1 MIREVI
7 EALMGGLFRS
17 LLAFYEAY
25 ALPLNLV
32 VLAYGVTML
41 LAWQNLVRI
50 YRYLVVA
57 VAKQIHLNPA
67 LSAQSS
73 VRQVGE
79 VVAIPWT
86 EAVKLATFPL
96 IGSQV
101 MPWPLPKSVGAVQR
115 IVDQDELLRHALDVL
130 NGTHPLRI
138 MPTYKRMWNRRRAS
152 ADAQH

>member
-7 EALMGGLFRS
+7 EAMMGGLFRS

-25 ALPLNLV
+25 ALPLNLLV
-32 VLAYGVTML
+32 SAYGVTML

-57 VAKQIHLNPA
+57 VAKQIHLDPG

-79 VVAIPWT
+79 RVAIPWA
-86 EAVKLATFPL
+86 EAVKRANFPL

-101 MPWPLPKSVGAVQR
+101 MPWPLLKSVEAVQR
-115 IVDQDELLRHALDVL
+115 SVDRDELLKHALAVL
-130 NGTHPLRI
+130 NGSHPLRI
-138 MPTYKRMWNRRRAS
+138 MPTYNRMWRRRRAK

>member
-7 EALMGGLFRS
+7 EALMGGLFRA

-50 YRYLVVA
+50 YRYLVVS

-67 LSAQSS
+67 LNAHSS

-79 VVAIPWT
+79 LVAIPWA
-86 EAVKLATFPL
+86 EAIKLATFPFV
-96 IGSQV
+96 GSQV
-101 MPWPLPKSVGAVQR
+101 MPWPLPKSVTAVQR

-130 NGTHPLRI
+130 NGTHPHRI
-138 MPTYKRMWNRRRAS
+138 MPTYRRMWRRRQAN

>member
-32 VLAYGVTML
+32 VLAYGVMML

-67 LSAQSS
+67 LNASSS

-79 VVAIPWT
+79 VVAIPWA
-86 EAVKLATFPL
+86 EAVKLATFPF

-101 MPWPLPKSVGAVQR
+101 MPWPLLKSVDAVQR
-115 IVDQDELLRHALDVL
+115 LLDRDELLKHALEVL
-130 NGTHPLRI
+130 NGAHPRRI
-138 MPTYKRMWNRRRAS
+138 MPSYNRLWRRRRAN
-152 ADAQH
+152 AHAQH